1 MNKRIL
7 DYGYVSIRI
16 LQPFYSLP
24 DIRDNANG
32 IYDIIVCERDS
43 FQDNLDDMLQYA
55 HKDTKILIDII
66 SESGNLDNFIDIF
79 LELTHKHKNVQFYLL
94 VDSVFDVNV
103 GSNVK
108 MLQSYK
114 LSFLPFFENY
124 CVEQHDSQFVLNDTS
139 IYNKRDGFLSLNGS
153 MRTQRILL
161 LIELIKNGYIN
172 SDGTIANN
180 NNNISF
186 LLYDNSKFNKE
197 SYGIFINNM
206 LENGDIS
213 KEDFDL
219 LEDITNSLPIIANGE
234 EGERPD
240 LLLREYY
247 ANILNLVTDNA
258 TGFDDS
264 DNFKYGTITLTE
276 KAWKPFKTHQLPLY
290 IGLPGYVDVIRS
302 LGFDVFDDFINHNY
316 DKEQNHI
323 ERIKIVVE
331 ELNKLTQ
338 LDMLGFYNQNRKRF
352 VKNCA
357 NIYKL
362 KAEAYLELNN
372 FIIQNN
378 LI

>member
-24 DIRDNANG
+24 DTRDNANG

-79 LELTHKHKNVQFYLL
+79 LELTNKHKDVQFYLL

-161 LIELIKNGYIN
+161 LIELIKNGYVN
-172 SDGTIANN
+172 LDGTISNI

-186 LLYDNSKFNKE
+186 LFYGNNKFDIE
-197 SYGIFINNM
+197 SYNIFIDNM
-206 LENGDIS
+206 LLNGEITNEEFVLLNSIS
-213 KEDFDL
+213 
-219 LEDITNSLPIIANGE
+219 NSLPIIVNGE
-234 EGERPD
+234 MGERPD

-290 IGLPGYVDVIRS
+290 IGLPGYVDVIRN

-316 DKEQNHI
+316 DKEQNHV

-338 LDMLGFYNQNRKRF
+338 LDMLEFYNQNRKRF

-362 KAEAYLELNN
+362 KAEAYLELHN
-372 FIIQNN
+372 FIIQND

>member
-1 MNKRIL
+1 
-7 DYGYVSIRI
+7 
-16 LQPFYSLP
+16 
-24 DIRDNANG
+24 
-32 IYDIIVCERDS
+32 
-43 FQDNLDDMLQYA
+43 MLQYA

-79 LELTHKHKNVQFYLL
+79 LELTNKHKDVQFYLL

-161 LIELIKNGYIN
+161 LIELIKNGYVN
-172 SDGTIANN
+172 LDGTISNI

-186 LLYDNSKFNKE
+186 LFYGNNKFDIE
-197 SYGIFINNM
+197 SYNIFIDNM
-206 LENGDIS
+206 LLNGEITNEEFVLLNSIS
-213 KEDFDL
+213 
-219 LEDITNSLPIIANGE
+219 NSLPIIVNGE
-234 EGERPD
+234 MGERPD

-290 IGLPGYVDVIRS
+290 IGLPGYVDVIRN

-316 DKEQNHI
+316 DKEQNHV

-338 LDMLGFYNQNRKRF
+338 LDMLEFYNQNRKRF

-372 FIIQNN
+372 FIIEND

>member
-24 DIRDNANG
+24 DTRDNANG

-79 LELTHKHKNVQFYLL
+79 LELTNKHKDVQFYLL

-290 IGLPGYVDVIRS
+290 IGLPGYVDVIRN

-338 LDMLGFYNQNRKRF
+338 LDMLEFYNQNRKRF

-372 FIIQNN
+372 FIIQND

>member
-24 DIRDNANG
+24 DTRDNANG

-79 LELTHKHKNVQFYLL
+79 LELTNKHKDVQFYLL

-124 CVEQHDSQFVLNDTS
+124 CVEQHDSKFVLNDTS

-290 IGLPGYVDVIRS
+290 IGLPGYVDVIRN

-338 LDMLGFYNQNRKRF
+338 LDMLEFYNQNRKRF